1 VKDNGPARC
10 PTCGA
15 YLEFRTDRNGRMMEQ
30 CACGHRAFVE
40 RRTGKRDEPK
50 REEPTQ

>member
-1 VKDNGPARC
+1 
-10 PTCGA
+10 
-15 YLEFRTDRNGRMMEQ
+15 MMEY

-40 RRTGKRDEPK
+40 RRTGKRDEPTQ